1 MKVELVTLHR
11 VRNFGSLLQTYATQT
26 VVEKMGAEVEV
37 CDYVPQ
43 GLTVSHG
50 GFLELNGREIRSRI
64 LRVLV

>member
-50 GFLELNGREIRSRI
+50 FLELNGREIRSRI

>member
-50 GFLELNGREIRSRI
+50 VLELNGREIRSRI
-64 LRVLV
+64 LRVFV